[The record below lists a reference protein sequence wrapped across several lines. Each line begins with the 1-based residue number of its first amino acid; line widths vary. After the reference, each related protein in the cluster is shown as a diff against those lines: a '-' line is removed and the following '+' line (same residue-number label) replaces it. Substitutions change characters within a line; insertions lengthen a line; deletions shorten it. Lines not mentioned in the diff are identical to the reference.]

1 MVLVLGKLLQS
12 LWVRLLLSVLVVAGA
27 TLVTRIA
34 YDEVVFS
41 SNKKQMEELNKR
53 TLQRAEL
60 AIDYVVITLSELPLT
75 GLANCNKASLMQ
87 LHRISYLRGAIKD
100 IQVLGVNNRLLCTS
114 ESMAFAMGLANFDL
128 NQGYVSSSGTIT
140 LHDIGIEDASL
151 MGVAWKMRPD
161 LTLFAVLNL
170 DSLFFDIFP
179 APLREQ
185 VRANL
190 VLGADNKIA
199 SHAPNDT
206 GGFAAQKRVRFS
218 SSSQRYPLMANFE
231 ISVPAL
237 RLWNREAEP
246 YVNVAGISLG
256 ILLGMLSFSIF
267 SRPRDPD
274 AEMRE
279 GLKKGE
285 FIPFMQPIFSIS
297 TREIVGCEVLMRWE
311 KCDGSI
317 VGPLGFIPLA
327 ESNGMIVAMTR
338 SIMVSTFEELGEYML
353 ANPGFKVAF
362 NIVPSD
368 LISGC
373 CAEEL
378 CEIVARAGVA
388 RQQVV
393 LELTERQDF
402 EDLGKAV
409 ATIRQLR
416 DLGFKVA
423 LDDTGVGHNGL
434 SNVHRLGVDII
445 KIDKMFIDRVGMDR
459 SAMTIVQ
466 MLVRLAD
473 ELGMRTVAEGI
484 ETEEQLKTL
493 LECNVDEGQG
503 YLVSKPLPAGQFLE
517 LVLQKAQADKI
528 KTAA

>member
-1 MVLVLGKLLQS
+1 VVLGKLLQY
-12 LWVRLLLSVLVVAGA
+12 LWVRLLLSALVVAGA
-27 TLVTRIA
+27 AMVTRLA

-41 SNKKQMEELNKR
+41 SNKKQMEELSKR

-60 AIDYVVITLSELPLT
+60 AIDYVVITLSELSLT
-75 GLANCNKASLMQ
+75 GLGNCDKASLMQ
-87 LHRISYLRGAIKD
+87 LHRISYLRGSIKD
-100 IQVLGVNNRLLCTS
+100 IQVLGVNNRLLCAG
-114 ESMAFAMGLANFDL
+114 ESMAFEMGLANFNLD
-128 NQGYVSSSGTIT
+128 QGYVSSNGAIS
-140 LHDIGIEDASL
+140 LHDIGFENSGL
-151 MGVAWKMRPD
+151 MGVAWRMRPD
-161 LTLFAVLNL
+161 LTFFAVLNL

-185 VRANL
+185 VSAGL
-190 VLGADNKIA
+190 VLGADGEIA
-199 SHAPNDT
+199 AHKPNNAA
-206 GGFAAQKRVRFS
+206 GFAAEEKVRFS
-218 SSSQRYPLMANFE
+218 SSSQRYPLKTSFE
-231 ISVPAL
+231 IGVSAL
-237 RLWNREAEP
+237 RAWNREAEP
-246 YVNVAGISLG
+246 YVNGAGVLLG
-256 ILLGMLSFSIF
+256 ILMGLLSFSIL

-285 FIPFMQPIFSIS
+285 FIPFMQPIFSIK
-297 TREIVGCEVLMRWE
+297 TRKIVGCEVLMRWE

-338 SIMVSTFEELGEYML
+338 SIMVSTFKELGEYML

-368 LISGC
+368 LVSGC

-409 ATIRQLR
+409 TTIRQLR

-445 KIDKMFIDRVGMDR
+445 KIDKMFIDRVGVDR
-459 SAMTIVQ
+459 SAKTIVQ

-493 LECNVDEGQG
+493 YECNVDEGQG
-503 YLVSKPLPAGQFLE
+503 YLVSKPLPAEQFLE
-517 LVLQKAQADKI
+517 LVRQNSQSDKI